1 MSIFERLIMRYKK
14 ETLHQLTPDLALQ
27 KLIEGYLRFQKS
39 EHINRDFMQE
49 TREVAAEKYPVMII

>member
-1 MSIFERLIMRYKK
+1 MNKK
-14 ETLHQLTPDLALQ
+14 ETLHQLTPELALQ
-27 KLIEGYLRFQKS
+27 KLIEGNLRFQKS